1 MEQDIT
7 GIELTFENLDSI
19 LIPASYFDAFQ
30 YTASPTKVEHTV
42 YTVDFTLKA
51 ETDRD
56 AASFSGDV
64 QELQTGR
71 ETLFERL
78 CRNDIAQ
85 ITLFR
90 TGLRPALIDVIWEDD
105 PNNEYRNR
113 LQDTSIN
120 TEGSLSIRIGAEKQG
135 R

>member
-1 MEQDIT
+1 MEQDIIN
-7 GIELTFENLDSI
+7 IELTFENLDSI
-19 LIPASYFDAFQ
+19 LLPARHFEAFR
-30 YTASPTKVEHTV
+30 YAVCSVLAEHTV

-51 ETDRD
+51 EADRD